1 MRISDWSSDVC
12 SSDLYVVI
20 NLAGSTL
27 FLVAVGTLYAVTGT
41 LNMAD
46 LAVKVPLV
54 PEGDQALLR
63 VGALLLLV
71 VFGVKAA
78 LVPIHFWLPGT
89 YTNSPAPVAALFA
102 VMTKVGA
109 YCIIRILD
117 RKSTRLNP
125 SH

>member
-1 MRISDWSSDVC
+1 MLHGGGPARLKAGVQ
-12 SSDLYVVI
+12 YVVI

-54 PEGDQALLR
+54 PDGDKALLR

-71 VFGVKAA
+71 IFGAKAA
-78 LVPIHFWLPGT
+78 LVPITFRLPGT
-89 YTNSPAPVAALFA
+89 YTQPNDCNRDRVGKRL
-102 VMTKVGA
+102 VRTGYTK
-109 YCIIRILD
+109 
-117 RKSTRLNP
+117 
-125 SH
+125 

>member
-102 VMTKVGA
+102 VLRSEERRVGKE
-109 YCIIRILD
+109 CVNTC
-117 RKSTRLNP
+117 KSRW
-125 SH
+125 S

>member
-1 MRISDWSSDVC
+1 MLHGGGPAGLKACVQDW
-12 SSDLYVVI
+12 VI
-20 NLAGSTL
+20 NLAGSTR
-27 FLVAVGTLYAVTGT
+27 FLCAVGTHDAVTGT

-89 YTNSPAPVAALFA
+89 YTNSPAPEIGRAHV
-102 VMTKVGA
+102 
-109 YCIIRILD
+109 
-117 RKSTRLNP
+117 
-125 SH
+125 